1 LYACIL
7 CKLTEVEDMVKR
19 ELILAVMVGIIL
31 FETDLVFGWLTM
43 VSGPVP
49 VIFIMAIIIGIIAG
63 KIGDALLSTLLS
75 WVLGILIAVL
85 FAPIVFA
92 DYFTSEPSYF
102 TLFLF
107 VFIYS
112 IRGMYNF
119 TFEGNLVEVIVV
131 GLLYLIV
138 MIIVTPI
145 IYLFSFVFA
154 VAGGVIG
161 RVLRDSLMEK
171 EAPVEQPAA
180 PASADLQ

>member
-1 LYACIL
+1 VAKI
-7 CKLTEVEDMVKR
+7 
-19 ELILAVMVGIIL
+19 ELLLAVIVGIIL

-43 VSGPVP
+43 ISGPVP

-75 WVLGILIAVL
+75 WIFGILIGVL
-85 FAPIVFA
+85 LAPIVFA
-92 DYFTSEPSYF
+92 DYFTTEPSYF
-102 TLFLF
+102 TIFLF

-112 IRGMYNF
+112 IRGMYTF

-138 MIIVTPI
+138 MIIITPI

-161 RVLRDSLMEK
+161 RVLRDSLMK
-171 EAPVEQPAA
+171 RGAPVAQPAVSS
-180 PASADLQ
+180 SAEPQ

>member
-1 LYACIL
+1 MARI
-7 CKLTEVEDMVKR
+7 
-19 ELILAVMVGIIL
+19 ELLLAVIIGTIL

-43 VSGPVP
+43 ISGPVP

-75 WVLGILIAVL
+75 WIFGILIGVL
-85 FAPIVFA
+85 LAPIVFA

-102 TLFLF
+102 TIFLF

-112 IRGMYNF
+112 IRGMYTF

-145 IYLFSFVFA
+145 IYLFSFVFS

-161 RVLRDSLMEK
+161 RVLRDSLMK
-171 EAPVEQPAA
+171 RGAPVAQPAVSS
-180 PASADLQ
+180 SAELQ